1 MVSEGWLSP
10 ADRAQAGLPETI
22 EQQPNTQWR
31 GTNGYLLKT
40 VQDELTGKV
49 GLSEE
54 DIERGGLKIVTT
66 FDPKA
71 QAAAV
76 QAVQDQL
83 PSKLPEGFHVALSA
97 IDPKTGGVTAMYGG
111 SGLPLQPV
119 QRRDAGRAQPGST
132 FKPFALVAG
141 LEDGMSLRTTF
152 NGSSPQTIDG
162 WPFRNYGNEQF
173 GRIDL
178 ITATEHSVN
187 TVYGQLN
194 EEVTPAKTR
203 DVAVA
208 AGYPRTRRASRATST
223 SPTCSAP
230 RRRTRSTSPRPTRR
244 SRPRDS
250 GRRGTPSPP
259 STTRPARG
267 PTPRRPRRSRRSP
280 SDVAADATY
289 ALQQVVKSGT
299 GSYAG
304 SRLGRPA
311 AGKTGTT
318 NDNLAAWFAGFT
330 PTWRPASPSSRRR
343 PTGRRTSPSTSAAVR

>member
-22 EQQPNTQWR
+22 EQQPNTQWQ

-111 SGLPLQPV
+111 SDYLSNQFNDV
-119 QRRDAGRAQPGST
+119 TQAVVQPGST

-141 LEDGMSLRTTF
+141 LEDGVSLKTTF
-152 NGSSPQTIDG
+152 NGANGQTVDG
-162 WPFRNYGNEQF
+162 YRFRNYGDESF

-178 ITATEHSVN
+178 VTATEHSVN
-187 TVYGQLN
+187 TVYAQLN

-208 AGYPRTRRASRATST
+208 AGYPEDTKGLVGPQYIANVLGTAS
-223 SPTCSAP
+223 PH
-230 RRRTRSTSPRPTRR
+230 RSTSPRPTPPSPLRAHG
-244 SRPRDS
+244 PT
-250 GRRGTPSPP
+250 GTPSHHRRLDGCADVHRVAHDVPGVP
-259 STTRPARG
+259 ERRRRRRHVRHGSRSSTRAPA
-267 PTPRRPRRSRRSP
+267 PTP
-280 SDVAADATY
+280 
-289 ALQQVVKSGT
+289 
-299 GSYAG
+299 
-304 SRLGRPA
+304 SRLGGPA

-318 NDNLAAWFAGFT
+318 NDNLAAWFAGT
-330 PTWRPASPSSRRR
+330 RRTWPPASPSSRPR
-343 PTGRRTSPSTSAAVR
+343 PTASRTSRSTSAAVR